1 MTPKSPDD
9 SIDTQAAHRVFSV
22 QCFNKTWELIEKP
35 NRTREDEDEMLRLT
49 LASHWHWTQRKDY
62 TPVKGSIGY
71 WQISRV
77 FALLGQ
83 PDNARRF
90 AQRSLDA
97 IAGTDPFFTGYAY
110 EALARAESIA
120 GNTARAQDA
129 LERARKLAEEV
140 KDPEDRQLLVAD
152 LATIKLPT

>member
-1 MTPKSPDD
+1 MTPKSPADP
-9 SIDTQAAHRVFSV
+9 IDAQAAHRHFSA

-35 NRTREDEDEMLRLT
+35 NRTPSEEDEMLRLT
-49 LASHWHWTQRKDY
+49 FASHWHWTQREDY

-97 IAGTDPFFTGYAY
+97 AGADPFFAGYAY

-120 GNTARAQDA
+120 GNMARAQDA

-140 KDPEDRQLLVAD
+140 KDSEDRQLLVAD
-152 LATIKLPT
+152 LATIILPA